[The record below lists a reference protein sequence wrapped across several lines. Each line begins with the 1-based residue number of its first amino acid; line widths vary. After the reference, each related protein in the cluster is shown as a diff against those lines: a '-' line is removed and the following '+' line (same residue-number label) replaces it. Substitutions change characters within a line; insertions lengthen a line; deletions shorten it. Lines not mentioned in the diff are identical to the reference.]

1 MENSTS
7 ETTQVPVEETSSL
20 IEETGPSTVEETGP
34 SAVEETVRKLATIA
48 KIEEIKPI
56 IGCDNIE
63 YVRVR
68 QWWII
73 VKKADNLKMG
83 DLCVY
88 VEIDSILPKRPEFA
102 FLAKQNY
109 RIKTMKMRGVY
120 SQGIIFPLSILP
132 PRDTP
137 YLEHENVTI
146 ILGILK
152 YITSDESYVYSYRKK
167 NKSYGN
173 FPRFIP
179 KTDEERVQNI
189 WGTDLKKFREANP
202 NTSCYVSEKLDG
214 MSTTVALYNGEY
226 VVCSRNFIVEP
237 GSIWFDICQEM
248 GMEEKLRSLN
258 KNVAF
263 QGELIGPKSNGNIYK
278 LNKHSLRFF
287 SIYLIDEQRYRSY
300 PEMIDTCSQLGLM
313 TVPIIHTCYIIPDN
327 YDEFIATVDN
337 GNSTLGKILEGY
349 VYVFTTQTGNQRFSF
364 KAISKKY
371 SLKHG

>member
-7 ETTQVPVEETSSL
+7 ETTQVPVEET
-20 IEETGPSTVEETGP
+20 GPLTVEETGP
-34 SAVEETVRKLATIA
+34 SAVEETLRKLATVA

-56 IGCDNIE
+56 PGCDNIE

-68 QWWII
+68 QWWVI
-73 VKKADNLKMG
+73 VKKADNLKVG

-88 VEIDSILPKRPEFA
+88 VEIDSILPERPEFA

-173 FPRFIP
+173 FPPFIP

-189 WGTDLKKFREANP
+189 WGNELKKFREANP
-202 NTSCYVSEKLDG
+202 NDSCYVSEKLDG
-214 MSTTVALYNGEY
+214 MSTTVALYNGKY

-237 GSIWFDICQEM
+237 GSIWFDLCQEM

-263 QGELIGPKSNGNIYK
+263 QGELIGPKANGNIYK

-287 SIYLIDEQRYRSY
+287 SIYLIDEQRYMSY
-300 PEMIDTCSQLGLM
+300 PEMIYTCSQLGLFN
-313 TVPIIHTCYIIPDN
+313 VPIIHTCYIIPDN

-337 GNSTLGKILEGY
+337 GTSTLGNILEGY
-349 VYVFTTQTGNQRFSF
+349 VYVFTTKTGNQRFSF